1 MNEVDISE
9 QELLEKC
16 PEVLRALLKDHTRT
30 AYEVEKA
37 KKEGRQPAKDQWNII
52 WGTNN
57 YLSLGEDGFGEEDE
71 ITEEKIT
78 GENRFLVR
86 PRAVKEK
93 EIQRQRVR
101 DMAEVF
107 TPAWVCNAQNNLVDE
122 AWFGHP
128 DAFNHE
134 YVDKEG
140 VHRWTAT
147 EGKIAFD
154 EEPSPKSKRSWK
166 NYVRDV
172 RLEITCGEA
181 PYLVSRYDSVTGLPE
196 KDLKRRVGLLD
207 RKLRVVSE
215 NTQKSGEWL
224 KWAQEAVKATYGFEW
239 QGDNLLLAREAVF
252 FTVIDYYR
260 EKFKKEPIRRSL
272 KYFAYIISWNL
283 WQMDGLKMVL
293 PYSCGKETYTNL
305 LGERETMKCSA
316 CEKGL
321 MKGHNGIKCVIHDW
335 TKKGDAQKIQFETLV
350 KESNGRAGTP
360 YPPNG
365 GSGGRGATALA
376 GI

>member
-1 MNEVDISE
+1 MNEVDVSE

-16 PEVLRALLKDHTRT
+16 PEVLQALLKDHTRT

-37 KKEGRQPAKDQWNII
+37 KKVGRPPAKDQWNII

-57 YLSLGEDGFGEEDE
+57 YLGLGESGFGEKDE

-122 AWFGHP
+122 AWFGRS
-128 DAFNHE
+128 DVFNHE

-147 EGKIAFD
+147 EGKIVFD
-154 EEPSPKSKRSWK
+154 EKPSSTSKRSWK
-166 NYVRDV
+166 DYVRDV

-181 PYLVSRYDSVTGLPE
+181 PYLVSRYDTVTGLPE
-196 KDLKRRVGLLD
+196 TDLNQRIGLLD

-215 NTQKSGEWL
+215 NTRTSGEWL
-224 KWAQEAVKATYGFEW
+224 KWAQEALMATYGFEW
-239 QGDNLLLAREAVF
+239 QGDNLLLAREAVL

-260 EKFKKEPIRRSL
+260 EKFKRELQDKSKKL
-272 KYFAYIISWNL
+272 QAKSMKYFAYIISWNI

-293 PYSCGKETYTNL
+293 PYSCHEETQTDL
-305 LGERETMKCSA
+305 FGETESSSCPA
-316 CEKGL
+316 CVKGV
-321 MKGHNGIKCVIHDW
+321 MKGHNGIKCVIRDW
-335 TKKGDAQKIQFETLV
+335 KKPRNSQKTVFETLIGGG
-350 KESNGRAGTP
+350 NGAMGHRVLPGK
-360 YPPNG
+360 
-365 GSGGRGATALA
+365 
-376 GI
+376 